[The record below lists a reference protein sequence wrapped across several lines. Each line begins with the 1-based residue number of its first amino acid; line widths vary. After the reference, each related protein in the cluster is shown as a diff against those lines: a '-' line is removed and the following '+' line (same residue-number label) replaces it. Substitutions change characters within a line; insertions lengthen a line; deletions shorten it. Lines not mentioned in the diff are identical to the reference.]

1 MVDSVHWPFHVSIEV
16 LFGVPKSCFEI
27 IHAQRTL
34 KRIGMF
40 VDRVLIEVSG
50 GDGGNGCLS
59 FRREKYV
66 PLGGPDGGNGGD
78 GGSVVLVVEQ
88 GVNSL
93 VALAHRKHWRA
104 DSGHAGKGANRHGRS
119 APDLRIP
126 VPPGTLIIDA
136 KNDFIIKDLTVP
148 GEELIIA
155 RGGKGGYGNAHFKSS
170 TNQAP
175 RQTTPGESGESRRVI
190 LELKVIADVGLI
202 GKPNAGKSTLLS
214 RLSKARPEVADYP
227 FTTKFPNLGMAQV
240 HRDRA
245 IVLAD
250 IPGLI
255 EGAHRGVGL
264 GHDFLKHIERC
275 GVLVH
280 LVEPAPQD
288 GSNPIDNYVAIR
300 HELLEYNPN
309 LAQRPEIVV
318 ISKCELPGAQDMRE
332 QLAAM
337 IGRDV
342 LMISSATGEGLAELL
357 RTMVSVLDA
366 DTVARA

>member
-1 MVDSVHWPFHVSIEV
+1 
-16 LFGVPKSCFEI
+16 
-27 IHAQRTL
+27 
-34 KRIGMF
+34 MF

-175 RQTTPGESGESRRVI
+175 RQTTPGESGPSR
-190 LELKVIADVGLI
+190 AAPPTG
-202 GKPNAGKSTLLS
+202 
-214 RLSKARPEVADYP
+214 RP
-227 FTTKFPNLGMAQV
+227 
-240 HRDRA
+240 
-245 IVLAD
+245 
-250 IPGLI
+250 
-255 EGAHRGVGL
+255 
-264 GHDFLKHIERC
+264 
-275 GVLVH
+275 
-280 LVEPAPQD
+280 
-288 GSNPIDNYVAIR
+288 
-300 HELLEYNPN
+300 
-309 LAQRPEIVV
+309 
-318 ISKCELPGAQDMRE
+318 
-332 QLAAM
+332 
-337 IGRDV
+337 
-342 LMISSATGEGLAELL
+342 
-357 RTMVSVLDA
+357 
-366 DTVARA
+366 